1 MELDKQSYRR
11 IIETLHE
18 GLYFVDRERRITYWN
33 RAAENIS
40 GFAASEVVGRRCSDN
55 ILTHNDDEGKCLCL
69 DQCPLA
75 FTMEDGQTREATLY
89 MHHRDGHRIPVSVRT
104 SVLTDDNGAVI
115 GGVELFSDVSL
126 SGAQELRVRE
136 LEKLALLDS
145 LTQLAN
151 RSYLERE
158 IQASIDEYRRQ
169 KIPFGVIFID
179 IDHFKRF
186 NDAYG
191 HDVGDEILKCVANSL
206 LSNSRPF
213 DLYGRWGGE
222 EFIGLV
228 KNCTAVELEAAGN
241 RLRQLVEN
249 AYLIYQDE
257 PLRVTISAGATV
269 YREPESLDD
278 LLKRADKLMYD
289 SKRAGRNRLS
299 VG

>member
-40 GFAASEVVGRRCSDN
+40 GFAAGEVVGRRCSDN

-75 FTMEDGQTREATLY
+75 FTMEDGQAREATLY

-228 KNCTAVELEAAGN
+228 KNCTAAELEAAGN

-249 AYLIYQDE
+249 AYLMYQDE